1 MKYTALFLGC
11 SAHVLAYPFALDDL
25 AATRQVTTTVT
36 SVAQQI
42 SKARTNCG
50 NIPCLTFDAHDQHVS
65 TTGNHAYASPG
76 PGEIR
81 GPCPGLNAA
90 ANHGYLSRS
99 GVTTLT
105 ETMAGLGSAF
115 GMGAGLSGF
124 LAAYAIIM
132 TGDPVLQTWSI
143 GGAPATGALT
153 KSLLGQPQGISYA
166 HNTYESDMSIG
177 RPDAYTNNG
186 DAHSLD
192 TSRFSS
198 AYATGMDDDRYTLDG
213 LAQDFL
219 AKGKSS
225 VDLNPYFFSA
235 AFSGVLVA
243 PAAYI
248 FVINLMSNHSAE
260 EPSGFLD
267 GETFKQFFAVTGNY
281 PDFQWLPGQERIPD
295 NWYRR

>member
-1 MKYTALFLGC
+1 MKYTTILLGL
-11 SAHVLAYPFALDDL
+11 SAHILAYPFALDDV
-25 AATRQVTTTVT
+25 AAKRQVLTTVT

-50 NIPCLTFDAHDQHVS
+50 NIPCLTFDAHDQYVS
-65 TTGNHAYASPG
+65 TTDDHAYASPG
-76 PGEIR
+76 AGDIR

-105 ETMAGLGSAF
+105 ETIVGMEAAF
-115 GMGAGLSGF
+115 GMGPGLSGF

-143 GGAPATGALT
+143 GGPPATNALT

-177 RPDAYTNNG
+177 RPDAYINNG

-192 TSRFSS
+192 TSRFSY
-198 AYATGMDDDRYTLDG
+198 AYATGMDNDRYTLDG
-213 LAQDFL
+213 LSQDFL
-219 AKGKSS
+219 AKAKSS
-225 VDLNPYFFSA
+225 VDLNPYFFSGPV
-235 AFSGVLVA
+235 SGILVA
-243 PAAYI
+243 PAAYA

-260 EPSGFLD
+260 EPSGYLN
-267 GETFKQFFAVTGNY
+267 GEMFKQFFGVTGNY

>member
-1 MKYTALFLGC
+1 MKYPVLFLGLC
-11 SAHVLAYPFALDDL
+11 AHVFAYPFALDDL
-25 AATRQVTTTVT
+25 AAKRQVPTTVT

-50 NIPCLTFDAHDQHVS
+50 NIPCLTFVAHDQYVS
-65 TTGNHAYASPG
+65 TTDDHAYASPG
-76 PGEIR
+76 AGDIR

-105 ETMAGLGSAF
+105 ETIVGLESAF
-115 GMGAGLSGF
+115 GMGPGLSGF
-124 LAAYAIIM
+124 LAAYAILM

-143 GGAPATGALT
+143 GGAPASNALT

-192 TSRFSS
+192 ISRFSS
-198 AYATGMDDDRYTLDG
+198 AFATGMDNDRYTLDG

-225 VDLNPYFFSA
+225 IDLNPYFFSA
-235 AFSGVLVA
+235 PLSGVIVA
-243 PAAYI
+243 PAAYM
-248 FVINLMSNHSAE
+248 FVINLMSNHTAD
-260 EPSGFLD
+260 EPSGYLD
-267 GETFKQFFAVTGNY
+267 GETFKQFFGVTGNY